1 VVAGGKVELR
11 AARKYLNGGF
21 VIPLEDV
28 VGAPV
33 LADTKLEI
41 MSAFP
46 ATLKPGQVLIK
57 LNGFVRIAHRV
68 VLVERRIENIRS
80 PVESLRQGISVH
92 VGRAEAICLEDV

>member
-1 VVAGGKVELR
+1 
-11 AARKYLNGGF
+11 
-21 VIPLEDV
+21 
-28 VGAPV
+28 
-33 LADTKLEI
+33 

-68 VLVERRIENIRS
+68 VLVERRIEIS
-80 PVESLRQGISVH
+80 VPLLKACGQGISVH